1 MTEQERGGSTG
12 LTAKIGRT
20 ARFRGQA
27 PPYDD
32 PSSLPYRAWLVW
44 SAARLRAADV
54 NQVRDGVK
62 GRVYTG
68 PLATVIWELFPE
80 QAGLSKDDRDVYQ
93 KEIRAYLRGLNN
105 AVCTNSNPAN
115 PVWWIRNEW
124 NDRINA
130 KTPSRYVASPGER
143 RLTSHEA
150 GEDRE
155 PGEVTVRQIKRAEES
170 VDPTTDVLCGIDRR
184 WFGEL
189 VRALRGSGDGI
200 FARVIRDVA
209 TRRDTFT
216 PFAIAQAINAE
227 SRTNIGNALNT
238 LSDAGIVRL
247 VQRSTQSRSGVVE
260 GRWEV
265 IDESRQALVEIV
277 KLAHEGVEITGYVP
291 LDAESMCDVFPVGTW
306 FNADEAARLV
316 FAVRTRLYNALHRLE
331 RAKLVVKRSNGKT
344 SQWMR
349 VAPASDEPTATTT
362 TTVETTT
369 TTVARLAGVRDPNV
383 LAVADIVEQLVADQ
397 TAQVT
402 VDLRR
407 QRDELQGRYDE
418 LLRRYEAVVVERD
431 SLQDALAPL
440 RNLLKS

>member
-1 MTEQERGGSTG
+1 MTEHQQDGSPG

-44 SAARLRAADV
+44 SAAQLRAANV
-54 NQVRDGVK
+54 IQERDGVK
-62 GRVYTG
+62 GQVYTG

-80 QAGLSKDDRDVYQ
+80 QAGLPSDDRDAYQ
-93 KEIRAYLRGLNN
+93 KEIRTYLRGSNN
-105 AVCTNSNPAN
+105 AVCTNSNPIN
-115 PVWWIRNEW
+115 PVWWIRSQW
-124 NDRINA
+124 NDRINTSA
-130 KTPSRYVASPGER
+130 PPRYVASSGER
-143 RLTSHEA
+143 KLSPREA

-155 PGEVTVRQIKRAEES
+155 PGVVTVRHVERYD
-170 VDPTTDVLCGIDRR
+170 DPTSGILHGIDRR

-189 VRALRGSGDGI
+189 VRALRGSGNGI

-209 TRRDTFT
+209 TRRNTFT
-216 PFAIAQAINAE
+216 PFAIAVTINAE
-227 SRTNIGNALNT
+227 SRTNIGNALNS
-238 LSDAGIVRL
+238 LSDAGIARL
-247 VQRSTQSRSGVVE
+247 VQRSTQSSSGVVE

-265 IDESRQALVEIV
+265 IDESRQALTEIV
-277 KLAHEGVEITGYVP
+277 KLADEDVEIAGYVP
-291 LDAESMCDVFPVGTW
+291 LDAESMCDVFPVDTW
-306 FNADEAARLV
+306 LNADEIARLV

-331 RAKLVVKRSNGKT
+331 RAELVVRRSNGKT

-349 VAPASDEPTATTT
+349 VSPASDEPTTTT

-369 TTVARLAGVRDPNV
+369 TTVARSSEIRDPNV
-383 LAVADIVEQLVADQ
+383 LAVADIVEQLVADR

-407 QRDELQGRYDE
+407 QRDELQRSYDE

-440 RNLLKS
+440 RDLLKS